1 MSFDECLSV
10 PENPKQTA
18 CDFHFK
24 NRILQLTYFCGSALL
39 CQQGGN
45 FDVIQRSKYNVEAY
59 FSVVGMSHD
68 LKRSFELLE
77 ALLPAFFSGAAS
89 IFQED
94 LKFNGNNSHSTVKN
108 ETYDVLIKIPAIQGE
123 LEFYSF
129 LKQRFEQQ
137 YENFIGGK

>member
-18 CDFHFK
+18 CDFQFK

-77 ALLPAFFSGAAS
+77 VLLPAFFKGTGKSLS
-89 IFQED
+89 ETLIF
-94 LKFNGNNSHSTVKN
+94 
-108 ETYDVLIKIPAIQGE
+108 A
-123 LEFYSF
+123 
-129 LKQRFEQQ
+129 
-137 YENFIGGK
+137 

>member
-18 CDFHFK
+18 CDFQFK

-77 ALLPAFFSGAAS
+77 VLLPAFFKGNRIKVTNDVPYARHYKPWLAYFLPH
-89 IFQED
+89 FQR
-94 LKFNGNNSHSTVKN
+94 
-108 ETYDVLIKIPAIQGE
+108 P
-123 LEFYSF
+123 F
-129 LKQRFEQQ
+129 LCF
-137 YENFIGGK
+137 

>member
-18 CDFHFK
+18 CDFQFK

-77 ALLPAFFSGAAS
+77 VLLPAFFKGNRIKVTNDVPYARHYKPWLVYFLPH
-89 IFQED
+89 FQR
-94 LKFNGNNSHSTVKN
+94 
-108 ETYDVLIKIPAIQGE
+108 P
-123 LEFYSF
+123 F
-129 LKQRFEQQ
+129 LCS
-137 YENFIGGK
+137 